1 MMKRLFW
8 TLLLML
14 LVAAPINAALV
25 RCLVVQLS
33 NNTKLYYPTSLNPVA
48 TFEGTVLH
56 LNTDA
61 MELSTVAKLTIETV
75 ELVGI
80 QPEQTSEK
88 ALVNTGQTLLLN
100 TTEKDVQIY
109 NLKGVRIQTNVIQEG
124 ELFTIDLSGLSKGTY
139 LLRAGNQS
147 WKFIKH

>member
-1 MMKRLFW
+1 MIKRLSWILFL
-8 TLLLML
+8 TLLI
-14 LVAAPINAALV
+14 AAPINAALV

-75 ELVGI
+75 ELVGL
-80 QPEQTSEK
+80 PSEHASDK
-88 ALVNTGQTLLLN
+88 ALVNNGQSLLLN
-100 TTEKDVQIY
+100 TSETDVQIY
-109 NLKGVRIQTNVIQEG
+109 SLTGIRLQVNMSHQG
-124 ELFTIDLSGLSKGTY
+124 ELYTIDLSELNKGTY